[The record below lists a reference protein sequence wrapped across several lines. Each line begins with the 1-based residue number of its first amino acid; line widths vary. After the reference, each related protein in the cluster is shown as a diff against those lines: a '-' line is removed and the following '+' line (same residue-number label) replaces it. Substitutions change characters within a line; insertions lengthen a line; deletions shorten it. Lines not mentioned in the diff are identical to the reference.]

1 MADNKTGVDKIHKR
15 MPAVYKTRE
24 NPNWSAVI
32 KALGEA
38 DTDLLNL
45 IQEVRKQF
53 TVSTASR
60 PYIDRLGANVKV
72 SRPKFVGMDDPT
84 FRQFVP
90 VVAYQPKQVKLV
102 MDLLLDLFFF
112 KEATTAFTQSTISQP
127 FTLKDGWRLEYTV
140 DSQEEERI
148 TFNADDFVDINN
160 ITADEVVA
168 AINRQAEYSFAIV
181 FDDRI
186 VRRQFIRLFSNTV
199 GSKGSIEITGGLANL
214 GFQFTGFIDNAGS
227 GSNTQWNIVKVGDT
241 ITFTHTGGVTPNL
254 QNIQAGN
261 VALIDIPGNEGTF
274 VVEEV
279 DIGNSSFTFTNLF
292 GTTMVYDHSVDP
304 TSAVEFMSQEKI
316 VVFKNDTRAVVWE
329 VSPGEIIVEMPASP
343 PVVKRSLRGSAHI
356 NGLVTNISNVPDS
369 SSLDLEDGSLWP
381 EMGGKFVIQEV
392 KEIQTH
398 IETDTE
404 DVVLTKQFG
413 TRYDRAKEYT
423 YTGKTGDTL
432 TGITPSLPTVA
443 QLFESTIST
452 AARDSS
458 NEVLVTTSSAHGFSV
473 GENVGIINSAST
485 VVTQGVTVDILST
498 DTATQIA
505 MKTAAILNTIPFF
518 TVGSVGPVVTVTD
531 NNLIDVI
538 DAADVNTGATV
549 TVVQQGISGVLPEI
563 TDIDFSTTSAA
574 ALDVVGVGNYFNLNT
589 DGNDVRY
596 HVWYRVTDGNNQI
609 DPAVTPSVNGSH
621 IITSVPTSTTFTY
634 DQIGTEG
641 TSFGGTAKVERYGM
655 SNTGSLAI
663 LSSAKTSTG
672 VIGPYMWDSN
682 ATFVLS
688 SLTSNIQQK
697 IFAGTSIKQLTI
709 DTPNNIPSEEG
720 FVIFDFGTEEQEGPV
735 RYLFKPTDGSMQIDP
750 AYVFEYNHET
760 GSSVTVIR
768 RRGAHVMSG
777 LGLEYPSYITD
788 PSVARE
794 TLKDLL
800 LEVKSVGI
808 FIEFLI
814 RYPEQLYATLDVYKS
829 CRDGLYPVDEDA
841 AAACEI

>member
-1 MADNKTGVDKIHKR
+1 MAENKTGVDKIHKR
-15 MPAVYKTRE
+15 MPAVYKTKE
-24 NPNWSAVI
+24 NPNWSAI
-32 KALGEA
+32 IGALGESDSA
-38 DTDLLNL
+38 LLDL

-72 SRPKFVGMDDPT
+72 SRPKFVGMDDAT

-112 KEATTAFTQSTISQP
+112 KEATTAFTQSTLSQP
-127 FTLKDGWRLEYTV
+127 FSLKDGWRLEYTV
-140 DSQEEERI
+140 DSQNEERI
-148 TFNADDFVDINN
+148 VFTAADFVNINS
-160 ITADEVVA
+160 ITADEIVA
-168 AINRQAEYSFAIV
+168 AINRQAEHSFAIV

-186 VRRQFIRLFSNTV
+186 LRRQFIRLFSNTV

-214 GFQFTGFIDNAGS
+214 GFQFRGFIEDTGA
-227 GSNTQWNIVKVGDT
+227 GSNTQWNIVKIGDT
-241 ITFTHTGGVTPNL
+241 ITFTHTGGVSPNL
-254 QNIQAGN
+254 QNVEAGD
-261 VALIDIPGNEGTF
+261 VAIIDIPGNEGTF

-279 DIGNSSFTFTNLF
+279 DIGTSSFTVTNLF
-292 GTTMVYDHSVDP
+292 GTTMTFDHSLDP
-304 TSAVEFMSQEKI
+304 TSALEFMSQEKI

-343 PVVKRSLRGSAHI
+343 PVVRRSLKGSAHI
-356 NGLVTNISNVPDS
+356 NGLVTNIVDVPTT
-369 SSLDLEDGSLWP
+369 SSLTLEDASVWP
-381 EMGGKFVIQEV
+381 EMGGEFVIQEL

-404 DVVLTKQFG
+404 DVVLTKQFN
-413 TRYDRAKEYT
+413 TRYDHSNAFS
-423 YTGKTGDTL
+423 YTGKSGNTL
-432 TGITPSLPTVA
+432 IGITPELPTVA
-443 QLFESTIST
+443 QLFESNIVT
-452 AARDSS
+452 AIRDTAS
-458 NEVLVTTSSAHGFSV
+458 EVTVTTDAPHGFNV
-473 GENVGIINSAST
+473 GENVGIINSASS
-485 VVTQGVTVDILST
+485 VITQGVTVDILTT
-498 DTATQIA
+498 DTTTQIA
-505 MKTAAILNTIPFF
+505 MKTAAVLDTIAFF
-518 TVGSVGPVVTVTD
+518 NVASVGPVVTVTD
-531 NNLIDVI
+531 VNLIDVI
-538 DAADVNTGATV
+538 DAVDVNTGATV
-549 TVVQQGISGVLPEI
+549 TVTQQGISGVLPEI

-574 ALDVVGVGNYFNLNT
+574 ALDVVGVGNYFHLNT

-621 IITSVPTSTTFTY
+621 TITAVPTTTTFTY
-634 DQIGTEG
+634 NQLG
-641 TSFGGTAKVERYGM
+641 TSGTSTGGTAKVERYGM
-655 SNTGSLAI
+655 ANTGSLAS
-663 LSSAKTSTG
+663 LSSARTSTG
-672 VIGPYMWDSN
+672 ILGPYMWDSN

-688 SLTSNIQQK
+688 SLTSKIQQK

-709 DTPNNIPSEEG
+709 ETPNNIPSEEG

-750 AYVFEYNHET
+750 AYVFEHNHEI
-760 GSSVTVIR
+760 SSSITVIR

-788 PSVARE
+788 PAVARE
-794 TLKDLL
+794 VLKELL

-814 RYPEQLYATLDVYKS
+814 RFPEQLYATLDVYKS

-841 AAACEI
+841 AAACQI